1 MAYTETSIIM
11 RVLKCTMDMHMLYIV
26 KLFRSSL
33 LIFMSDLKLLVKVLT
48 AVGAAVLYQYTCSF
62 LLAKAMWLQKVA
74 SSML

>member
-1 MAYTETSIIM
+1 
-11 RVLKCTMDMHMLYIV
+11 
-26 KLFRSSL
+26 
-33 LIFMSDLKLLVKVLT
+33 MSDLKVLVKVLT